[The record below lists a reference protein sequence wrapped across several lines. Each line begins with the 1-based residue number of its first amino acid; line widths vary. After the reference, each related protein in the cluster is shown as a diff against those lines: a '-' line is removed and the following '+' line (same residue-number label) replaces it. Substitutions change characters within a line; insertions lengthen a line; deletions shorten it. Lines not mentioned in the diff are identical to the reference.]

1 MNDKN
6 QINNKNFSDKGNLT
20 NNSNNSNNN
29 YKDNINNY
37 NNYATSLQQSPK
49 IRTGRYRPQSSR
61 PRPIS
66 LLDID
71 DKKYISKGTNL
82 NAQYNRLSEKQ
93 FSKCVDA
100 LDLRAGDNKNKKNLI
115 QNYINRNDKKCNIK
129 SKTVNQEDNS
139 IKNNNKKKS
148 KNLTIETKES
158 FSFNKKKSDKNLQKI
173 KMELQENTNNKKK
186 TFNRPLSAQLRQ
198 KKDSWLPKG
207 YPEYEYCVLNPKYF
221 KENLKKNP
229 FINKEHIYNI
239 KEIKQKSDKSD
250 IFFLGP
256 QSEKETKL
264 LVIGNEEKSK
274 NYNTKLGSDVFNL
287 KNDFTN
293 LMKSSET
300 YLFKNKNYPISTESK
315 SFWTPRANIP
325 TYINSPSVQYNIIN
339 PKAKCNTK
347 TKEAIFNECMKKKK
361 DDNNN
366 DINYMNP
373 IFRQKNIS
381 SFYDITKGGMNRN
394 HAYEK
399 IYHDNPRS
407 FYRKNDICT
416 VQYDLFKNYQG
427 IIEKPFMTIANKKI
441 QI

>member
-49 IRTGRYRPQSSR
+49 IRTGKYRPQSSR

-148 KNLTIETKES
+148 KN
-158 FSFNKKKSDKNLQKI
+158 
-173 KMELQENTNNKKK
+173 
-186 TFNRPLSAQLRQ
+186 
-198 KKDSWLPKG
+198 
-207 YPEYEYCVLNPKYF
+207 
-221 KENLKKNP
+221 
-229 FINKEHIYNI
+229 
-239 KEIKQKSDKSD
+239 
-250 IFFLGP
+250 
-256 QSEKETKL
+256 
-264 LVIGNEEKSK
+264 
-274 NYNTKLGSDVFNL
+274 
-287 KNDFTN
+287 
-293 LMKSSET
+293 
-300 YLFKNKNYPISTESK
+300 
-315 SFWTPRANIP
+315 
-325 TYINSPSVQYNIIN
+325 
-339 PKAKCNTK
+339 
-347 TKEAIFNECMKKKK
+347 
-361 DDNNN
+361 
-366 DINYMNP
+366 
-373 IFRQKNIS
+373 
-381 SFYDITKGGMNRN
+381 
-394 HAYEK
+394 
-399 IYHDNPRS
+399 
-407 FYRKNDICT
+407 
-416 VQYDLFKNYQG
+416 
-427 IIEKPFMTIANKKI
+427 
-441 QI
+441 